1 MVRSGHD
8 QTGSSRSSP
17 ATELCHVDIMRLP
30 AWTPEPAGRPATP
43 PRRCVRLVRSVLENA
58 AHELH
63 DDLTMMLVE
72 YRAGTTS

>member
-1 MVRSGHD
+1 
-8 QTGSSRSSP
+8 
-17 ATELCHVDIMRLP
+17 
-30 AWTPEPAGRPATP
+30 
-43 PRRCVRLVRSVLENA
+43 VRSVLENA